1 MNEKMSFASKAKIIT
16 GSILLIGVIVIAA
29 CSSLIV
35 ENVPAGR
42 YVVKQAAISGD
53 LEVWNE
59 PGWHAQNFGDLTYY
73 DISNQLWFSATKDG
87 VALEGENN
95 KAMPIRFSDG
105 GKAKISG
112 SIRYSLPAGEKLIAL
127 HRTYRSAQAIHTDL
141 IFPMIQKA
149 ITLAGPSMTSKESA
163 AAKRNDLLAIIED
176 QITYGAYR
184 TTTEK
189 RVIED
194 LDGSRK
200 TVDIM
205 VPMKDPNAPNG
216 IARVEESP
224 AAKYGIVFSSFAI
237 NDVIY
242 DDDVDA
248 AIRKQ
253 YDLEMQIQTS
263 MAAARTAEQD
273 RKTAEAAGEAAKT
286 RAEWAEKT
294 EAAKMIVQAD
304 RDKQMAIIQA
314 QKNLE
319 VAELAK
325 KEADELKQAMILKA
339 EGEAKAQELMADA
352 RKKLMEADGA
362 LEKKLEAYVEANRVW
377 ATAVANIKLPSVIMS
392 GSETSSNGLEL
403 IDILKVKLAK
413 DLSLDPSITK

>member
-1 MNEKMSFASKAKIIT
+1 MYES
-16 GSILLIGVIVIAA
+16 VAA
-29 CSSLIV
+29 
-35 ENVPAGR
+35 
-42 YVVKQAAISGD
+42 Y
-53 LEVWNE
+53 
-59 PGWHAQNFGDLTYY
+59 
-73 DISNQLWFSATKDG
+73 
-87 VALEGENN
+87 
-95 KAMPIRFSDG
+95 
-105 GKAKISG
+105 KAKISG

-413 DLSLDPSITK
+413 DLSLDPSIIK

>member
-1 MNEKMSFASKAKIIT
+1 
-16 GSILLIGVIVIAA
+16 
-29 CSSLIV
+29 
-35 ENVPAGR
+35 
-42 YVVKQAAISGD
+42 
-53 LEVWNE
+53 
-59 PGWHAQNFGDLTYY
+59 
-73 DISNQLWFSATKDG
+73 
-87 VALEGENN
+87 
-95 KAMPIRFSDG
+95 
-105 GKAKISG
+105 
-112 SIRYSLPAGEKLIAL
+112 
-127 HRTYRSAQAIHTDL
+127 
-141 IFPMIQKA
+141 
-149 ITLAGPSMTSKESA
+149 
-163 AAKRNDLLAIIED
+163 
-176 QITYGAYR
+176 
-184 TTTEK
+184 
-189 RVIED
+189 
-194 LDGSRK
+194 
-200 TVDIM
+200 
-205 VPMKDPNAPNG
+205 
-216 IARVEESP
+216 
-224 AAKYGIVFSSFAI
+224 
-237 NDVIY
+237 
-242 DDDVDA
+242 
-248 AIRKQ
+248 
-253 YDLEMQIQTS
+253 